1 MIAVKWA
8 ARIISLVTT
17 LIFLILLVLSLIHNH
32 MEAGHFDLGIDTLY
46 TFVPFLVTL
55 AGSIVA
61 WWNEKIGGWVLI
73 GGYLLWSITPIL
85 YSVTNLSLGF
95 YYDYILAGASLPYL
109 FAGVLFIIYAFRKTK
124 KTA

>member
-1 MIAVKWA
+1 MMTSRERDTA
-8 ARIISLVTT
+8 ALDFKRPDHL
-17 LIFLILLVLSLIHNH
+17 
-32 MEAGHFDLGIDTLY
+32 
-46 TFVPFLVTL
+46 P
-55 AGSIVA
+55 VA
-61 WWNEKIGGWVLI
+61 DALWDEKIGGWVLI